1 MAASAGQK
9 HTDTLIHQHLEAS
22 LGEMMISRQC
32 PVDATRLHRDK
43 RGAIGER
50 PFLVGT
56 LGVERASLLKQ
67 LAADGHNFNVIL
79 ISEQFQKS
87 CKYRTV
93 PWLTQSIADFRQYE
107 SSVVTSGATGS
118 RCNARAQACHWSSGL
133 SSAKK

>member
-1 MAASAGQK
+1 
-9 HTDTLIHQHLEAS
+9 
-22 LGEMMISRQC
+22 MISRQC

-93 PWLTQSIADFRQYE
+93 PWLTQPIADFRQLRIF
-107 SSVVTSGATGS
+107 SSYQRGHWFSVQ
-118 RCNARAQACHWSSGL
+118 CPRASMPLVLGIE
-133 SSAKK
+133 